1 MSLFVDCDDQQQVD
15 HLFER
20 LHEGGQRSRRA
31 VRSSS
36 AAAHARVVFAHHHP
50 EHARSQ
56 AVCKTSISG
65 SNPDGASNSTLNPER
80 AVCWL
85 ASRRVKSGR
94 RLHLPEQGFY
104 AWRRGPESTHTRRD
118 RRLRVENQ
126 GKRHGRPNLACAG
139 RRKRRDEGS
148 NPGCGN
154 GLNVIAVDRVVRQG
168 RADAP
173 RRPVVDENPHQRTW
187 RRDEAA
193 GGKLQHGLCTLT
205 ALVSPRVHGYL
216 PIERRAVAF
225 EQAPRPVTGHLRRD
239 TLRRRRALWPVAML
253 LRPVWPV

>member
-118 RRLRVENQ
+118 RRLHVEGQ
-126 GKRHGRPNLACAG
+126 GKRNGRPNLAHAG
-139 RRKRRDEGS
+139 RRKRRDEGP
-148 NPGCGN
+148 NPGFGN
-154 GLNVIAVDRVVRQG
+154 GLNVIAVDRAGIGHPIRRVQQHFTGDVPNGGGHRGDGDFAEVRDDGVSRQDDDG
-168 RADAP
+168 A
-173 RRPVVDENPHQRTW
+173 
-187 RRDEAA
+187 
-193 GGKLQHGLCTLT
+193 
-205 ALVSPRVHGYL
+205 ALVRLVEPVPADIAALPASPHCCSFSHT
-216 PIERRAVAF
+216 PNSS
-225 EQAPRPVTGHLRRD
+225 APAGLR
-239 TLRRRRALWPVAML
+239 T
-253 LRPVWPV
+253 